1 MEVGMQKS
9 LKLSTFKR
17 KGVDLIDVSSGALVP
32 YQQIPVAP
40 NYQVPFAEQIKK
52 RKRNPNRAVG
62 LLKRIKQKKL
72 LALEKQIWFCLRES
86 L

>member
-1 MEVGMQKS
+1 
-9 LKLSTFKR
+9 
-17 KGVDLIDVSSGALVP
+17 LVP

-52 RKRNPNRAVG
+52 RKESNRAVG
-62 LLKRIKQKKL
+62 LITEAHQAKKL

-86 L
+86 LEI

>member
-9 LKLSTFKR
+9 LKLSTILKE

-52 RKRNPNRAVG
+52 RKESNRAVG
-62 LLKRIKQKKL
+62 LITEAHQAEEIISSGSR
-72 LALEKQIWFCLRES
+72 FGFVCES

>member
-9 LKLSTFKR
+9 VKLSTILKK

-52 RKRNPNRAVG
+52 K
-62 LLKRIKQKKL
+62 
-72 LALEKQIWFCLRES
+72 S
-86 L
+86 